1 MRVQKMFSM
10 KNKMFSKEKARV
22 TLIAIGIVAF
32 MLNNALAH
40 DVAIKFIP
48 DCDVKSRK
56 GVVDINILISP
67 PHSKTKRILNLL
79 CPDLLKSKRCSAV
92 LLDPDFAKRGTFY
105 DTEFN
110 HIKEVEVAKTSPD
123 STRVIWNNNELEINM
138 SDNMVYWKSNGR
150 LSAASCTEVTL
161 ID

>member
-1 MRVQKMFSM
+1 MISKKKKRV
-10 KNKMFSKEKARV
+10 SKEKARI
-22 TLIAIGIVAF
+22 TLIAIGILTF
-32 MLNNALAH
+32 NLGNALAH
-40 DVAIKFIP
+40 DDAIKFIP

-67 PHSKTKRILNLL
+67 PHSKKKRILNLL
-79 CPDLLKSKRCSAV
+79 CPDLLKSKRCLAV
-92 LLDPDFAKRGTFY
+92 LLDPDFVKRGKFY

-123 STRVIWNNNELEINM
+123 STRVIWNNNELDINM
-138 SDNMVYWKSNGR
+138 LDKMVYWKSNGR
-150 LSAASCTEVTL
+150 LSAASCTDLTL

>member
-1 MRVQKMFSM
+1 MFG
-10 KNKMFSKEKARV
+10 KKKKRFSKEKAQI
-22 TLIAIGIVAF
+22 TLIAIGILAF
-32 MLNNALAH
+32 NLGNALAH
-40 DVAIKFIP
+40 DDAIKFIP

-67 PHSKTKRILNLL
+67 PYSKKKSILNLL
-79 CPDLLKSKRCSAV
+79 CPDLLKSKRCLAV
-92 LLDPDFAKRGTFY
+92 LLEPDFVKRGTFY

-123 STRVIWNNNELEINM
+123 LTRVIWHNNELEINM

>member
-22 TLIAIGIVAF
+22 TLITIGIVAF

-67 PHSKTKRILNLL
+67 PNSKTKRILNLL
-79 CPDLLKSKRCSAV
+79 
-92 LLDPDFAKRGTFY
+92 
-105 DTEFN
+105 
-110 HIKEVEVAKTSPD
+110 
-123 STRVIWNNNELEINM
+123 
-138 SDNMVYWKSNGR
+138 
-150 LSAASCTEVTL
+150 
-161 ID
+161 